1 MAEARGVRVGVQKF
15 GGFMSRMVMPNIG
28 AFLAWGLVTA
38 FFLATG
44 WTPNEQL
51 ATLIDPTMKYLLP
64 TLIAYTGGTMVHGKR
79 GGVIGAIA
87 AIGVVIGAEMTM
99 LLGAMA
105 MGPFAAWCL
114 KQVDKFFD
122 GKVKPGFEMLVSN
135 FSLGILGAILMCLGF
150 LAVGPIFSAIMSVLT
165 MGVDWVVSNGLTPLA
180 AIFVSPGQV
189 LFLNNAINHGIMVP
203 LGTEQVAQF
212 GKSILFFVEAN
223 NGPMSGVL
231 LAFCLFG
238 RGVFKRTAPGSLIIA
253 LFGGIGEVYFPYVL
267 AKPKMIL
274 GTILGSMTSI
284 FIFQT
289 FGGGAVAAPSPGSI
303 FAFIMVSPPSCL
315 AINLIGFFAGMA
327 VAFVVSMLLLKTD
340 KSADDEGDAEMLA
353 GTLETAGISTAA
365 VSAGASAAAAPAA
378 EGDFTAVKT
387 VYVCCDAGMGSSA
400 MGASVLK
407 SKVQK
412 AGLAVTVANKQVDNI
427 PDDVDMVITL
437 EGLVDRAR
445 ASAPR
450 EGVIFYPITN
460 FLDNSQYDVIVGKL
474 KGEE

>member
-315 AINLIGFFAGMA
+315 VINLIGFFAGMA

-365 VSAGASAAAAPAA
+365 VSADASAAAAPAA

>member
-315 AINLIGFFAGMA
+315 VINLIGFFAGMA

-340 KSADDEGDAEMLA
+340 KSADDGGDAEMLA

-365 VSAGASAAAAPAA
+365 VSADASAAAAPAA

>member
-365 VSAGASAAAAPAA
+365 VSADASAAAAPAA

-460 FLDNSQYDVIVGKL
+460 FLDNSQYDVIVSKL